1 MRIGIS
7 TSAALLFLSAVSPHL
22 HLVTGF
28 STHHSSG
35 ALFSSSPA
43 TLIGSSLFSVPVPAA
58 PNGFHSALDCRLF
71 SSTNAEDI
79 KISTSALDQ
88 AKSASTNVFG
98 DEGVD
103 VLEFELKHHKPLGCT
118 AEESLVEGKDGA
130 KHVFVSKVNAEGNA
144 AKGGIKE
151 GDVILAVTGSFED
164 VMVVAGLGLGKV
176 QPLIA
181 GHPEDEPISIFVAR
195 GTDVQSEHDTALV
208 DICTFNEGLDSQIEE
223 CIISMNTYDYG
234 FEEDEPTVECGD
246 DDSECLIDQMYG
258 SWGDEMSEFTEQA
271 DVDDGATDEQPVKKP
286 APWSSRSSPSGT
298 FVRDPKTG
306 EMRNIDA

>member
-7 TSAALLFLSAVSPHL
+7 ASAALLCLTAAPPQSA
-22 HLVTGF
+22 GAF
-28 STHHSSG
+28 STGHHSSSG
-35 ALFSSSPA
+35 FAAFFSSSPA
-43 TLIGSSLFSVPVPAA
+43 TLIGSNS
-58 PNGFHSALDCRLF
+58 RLL
-71 SSTNAEDI
+71 SSTSTNAEDVE
-79 KISTSALDQ
+79 ISTSSSAAALDQ
-88 AKSASTNVFG
+88 AKSASANLFG

-103 VLEFELKHHKPLGCT
+103 VLEFELKQHKPLGCT

-130 KHVFVSKVNAEGNA
+130 THVFVSQVKAEGNA
-144 AKGGIKE
+144 SKAGIKE

-164 VMVVAGLGLGKV
+164 VMVVAGLGLEKV

-195 GTDVQSEHDTALV
+195 GTNVQSEHDTALV

-223 CIISMNTYDYG
+223 CIVGLNTYDYA
-234 FEEDEPTVECGD
+234 FEEDEPTIDCGD

-258 SWGDEMSEFTEQA
+258 SWGDEMSEFTEKA
-271 DVDDGATDEQPVKKP
+271 DADDGATEEQPAKKKP

>member
-1 MRIGIS
+1 MRICIS
-7 TSAALLFLSAVSPHL
+7 ASAALLCLTAAPPQSTCA
-22 HLVTGF
+22 F
-28 STHHSSG
+28 STGQHSSSG
-35 ALFSSSPA
+35 VAALFSSSPA
-43 TLIGSSLFSVPVPAA
+43 TLIGSNS
-58 PNGFHSALDCRLF
+58 RLL
-71 SSTNAEDI
+71 SSTSTNAEVVE
-79 KISTSALDQ
+79 ISTTGTAAALDQ
-88 AKSASTNVFG
+88 AKSASANLFG

-130 KHVFVSKVNAEGNA
+130 THVFVSKVNAEGNA
-144 AKGGIKE
+144 AKAGIKE

-164 VMVVAGLGLGKV
+164 VMVVAGLGLANV

-195 GTDVQSEHDTALV
+195 GTNVQSEHDTALV

-223 CIISMNTYDYG
+223 CIVGLNTYDYA
-234 FEEDEPTVECGD
+234 FEEDEPTIDCGDDD

-258 SWGDEMSEFTEQA
+258 SWGDEMSEFTEKA
-271 DVDDGATDEQPVKKP
+271 DADDDATEEQPAKKP

>member
-1 MRIGIS
+1 MRTCIHPL
-7 TSAALLFLSAVSPHL
+7 AALLSLSAVPPHL
-22 HLVTGF
+22 TVAF
-28 STHHSSG
+28 STTHHSSSG
-35 ALFSSSPA
+35 ALFSSSHA
-43 TLIGSSLFSVPVPAA
+43 TFIGSSLFPARKL
-58 PNGFHSALDCRLF
+58 GTRLL
-71 SSTNAEDI
+71 SSTNAEGVQ
-79 KISTSALDQ
+79 ISTGAMEQ
-88 AKSASTNVFG
+88 AKLASSNLFG

-103 VLEFELKHHKPLGCT
+103 VLEFELKSHKPLGCT
-118 AEESLVEGKDGA
+118 AEESLIEGKDGA

-144 AKGGIKE
+144 AKAGIKE

-164 VMVVAGLGLGKV
+164 VMVVAGQPLEKV

-181 GHPEDEPISIFVAR
+181 GHPEDEPISIYVAR
-195 GTDVQSEHDTALV
+195 GTNVQSEHDTALV

-223 CIISMNTYDYG
+223 CIVDLNTYDYG
-234 FEEDEPTVECGD
+234 FEDEEPTIDCSD

-258 SWGDEMSEFTEQA
+258 SWGDEMSEFADKVDAVDEATE
-271 DVDDGATDEQPVKKP
+271 EQPVKKKP

>member
-1 MRIGIS
+1 MKICVAA
-7 TSAALLFLSAVSPHL
+7 SAALLYLSVAPPHL
-22 HLVTGF
+22 STAFSFHQHHL
-28 STHHSSG
+28 SG
-35 ALFSSSPA
+35 ALFSSPSLPS
-43 TLIGSSLFSVPVPAA
+43 TFIGSSLLPP
-58 PNGFHSALDCRLF
+58 PNAFDTRLL

-79 KISTSALDQ
+79 GLSTSAMEQ
-88 AKSASTNVFG
+88 AKLTSSNLFG

-103 VLEFELKHHKPLGCT
+103 VLQFELKTHKPLGCT

-144 AKGGIKE
+144 ARAGIKE
-151 GDVILAVTGSFED
+151 GDVIVAVTGSFD
-164 VMVVAGLGLGKV
+164 DAMVVAGLGLEKV
-176 QPLIA
+176 QALIA

-195 GTDVQSEHDTALV
+195 GTNVESEHDTALV

-223 CIISMNTYDYG
+223 CIVGLNRYDYD
-234 FEEDEPTVECGD
+234 FDDEEPTVDCGD

-258 SWGDEMSEFTEQA
+258 SWGDEMSEFA
-271 DVDDGATDEQPVKKP
+271 DKADIDEGATEEQPAKKKP